1 MKNTVLTLMLS
12 SHKFNEAWCFSMSGL
27 LIRHK
32 FILSCSFSCLNSL
45 PAWVTRLVLLYLET
59 IVRNIRRVTY
69 NPVAFESPSLHLK
82 WYQLYINAKFTV
94 SRKSYFLI
102 CINWNSVLT
111 VTAEGLLLLCSLVK
125 NTIFLYNQHSL
136 LTVA

>member
-32 FILSCSFSCLNSL
+32 FILSFSFSCLNSL
-45 PAWVTRLVLLYLET
+45 PAWVTLILLYLET
-59 IVRNIRRVTY
+59 IVLNIRQVTY

-94 SRKSYFLI
+94 SWKSYFLI
-102 CINWNSVLT
+102 CSNWNSVLT
-111 VTAEGLLLLCSLVK
+111 VTAEALLLLCSLVK
-125 NTIFLYNQHSL
+125 NTIFCIISIHY
-136 LTVA
+136 

>member
-12 SHKFNEAWCFSMSGL
+12 SHKFNEAWCFLMSGL

-32 FILSCSFSCLNSL
+32 FILSFSFSCLNSL

-59 IVRNIRRVTY
+59 IVLNIRQVTY

-111 VTAEGLLLLCSLVK
+111 VTAEGLICCFVVWLKILFFV
-125 NTIFLYNQHSL
+125 
-136 LTVA
+136 